1 LLRSGRNDDSPGII
15 ALIGACWAEYPGV
28 ILDIEGEAP
37 ELLAP
42 VSYYETKG
50 GALWVA
56 PEMGQI
62 VGTIATAPLD
72 ETTWEISRLYVAR
85 PHRGT
90 GLAQRL
96 LDTAEAHARHHGA
109 RRARLW
115 SDTRFRPAH
124 RFYEKRSYVRVG
136 PLRNLA
142 DRSNSL
148 EFCFAKPLAGL
159 AALSLGP
166 AAAASAAR
174 VLSRLSPRPSSHWR
188 ALAAD
193 IATGSRA
200 LIVAWSEGVIAGSL
214 ELPDRL
220 TTPAHPPEPIARA
233 LLAAAERVAER
244 EDPVDPVGL
253 Y

>member
-1 LLRSGRNDDSPGII
+1 
-15 ALIGACWAEYPGV
+15 
-28 ILDIEGEAP
+28 
-37 ELLAP
+37 
-42 VSYYETKG
+42 
-50 GALWVA
+50 
-56 PEMGQI
+56 MGQI

-90 GLAQRL
+90 GLAHRL
-96 LDTAEAHARHHGA
+96 LDTAEAHARRHGA

-142 DRSNSL
+142 DRSHSL
-148 EFCFAKPLAGL
+148 EFGYAKPLAGL
-159 AALSLGP
+159 AAESLGP

-174 VLSRLSPRPSSHWR
+174 VLCRLSPYPESHWR
-188 ALAAD
+188 ARAAD

-200 LIVAWSEGVIAGSL
+200 LVVAWSEGVIVGGL
-214 ELPDRL
+214 ELPGLL
-220 TTPAHPPEPIARA
+220 TTPDHPPEPIARA
-233 LLAAAERVAER
+233 LRATAELVAER
-244 EDPVDPVGL
+244 EDLVDPLGL
-253 Y
+253 